1 MSEIADIAQ
10 AVVDALNAHV
20 FSVPFTA
27 ERDYTP
33 TFELKDMRD
42 LHVTVVARGVEM
54 ATASRAYAQNDWQ
67 VDVAVQKKIAS
78 PDASGQID
86 ALMALVQDIA
96 EHLRAVGTFG
106 PGQWVR
112 AENIPI
118 YSPEHLNDMRQFTSV
133 LTLTLRT
140 VKACSRL

>member
-27 ERDYTP
+27 QRDYTP
-33 TFELKDMRD
+33 TFELKDMGT
-42 LHVTVVARGVEM
+42 LHVTVVARGIEM

-78 PDASGQID
+78 ENNAEVD

-106 PGQWVR
+106 PGQWLR